1 MATEATCRREIELEI
16 PADNVKKVTNKVT
29 RDIAKVARIPGFRPG
44 KAPETLIRRRF
55 ASDIEG
61 EVVQTLVPEY
71 LRKALDEK
79 NILPVTDPRVDKV
92 EFKDG
97 EPLKFH
103 AIYEVLPEF
112 GLADYKDL
120 PIQIDDVEVG
130 DKQVDETIAEMR
142 ERGATYVPV
151 EDRPAKDGDYVQIKL
166 KGTPQGEGE
175 PIQADGVLCHIGT
188 DETLEVFTENLRGA
202 SPGETKEFEAKY
214 PDDYPDDQLK
224 GKAYNYTAEVEAIKE
239 KKLPELNDEFAKDA
253 AGEQTGVTTLEELR
267 KRIRT
272 DLDAAKDNRQNAQR
286 REKIL
291 AELIKRNEFPVPESL
306 VEGQMDV
313 RLERSVRTLAAQ
325 GVDPRAINV
334 DWVALRNRQR
344 DRAVDDVKAEIILDR
359 IATAEKIEATDEDVE
374 KEIAHLASHS
384 GESATALRARLT
396 KQDALDR
403 MKSKLRSDKTI
414 EWLNSTARVETAA
427 KSA

>member
-151 EDRPAKDGDYVQIKL
+151 
-166 KGTPQGEGE
+166 
-175 PIQADGVLCHIGT
+175 
-188 DETLEVFTENLRGA
+188 
-202 SPGETKEFEAKY
+202 
-214 PDDYPDDQLK
+214 
-224 GKAYNYTAEVEAIKE
+224 
-239 KKLPELNDEFAKDA
+239 
-253 AGEQTGVTTLEELR
+253 
-267 KRIRT
+267 
-272 DLDAAKDNRQNAQR
+272 
-286 REKIL
+286 
-291 AELIKRNEFPVPESL
+291 
-306 VEGQMDV
+306 
-313 RLERSVRTLAAQ
+313 
-325 GVDPRAINV
+325 
-334 DWVALRNRQR
+334 
-344 DRAVDDVKAEIILDR
+344 
-359 IATAEKIEATDEDVE
+359 
-374 KEIAHLASHS
+374 
-384 GESATALRARLT
+384 
-396 KQDALDR
+396 
-403 MKSKLRSDKTI
+403 
-414 EWLNSTARVETAA
+414 
-427 KSA
+427 